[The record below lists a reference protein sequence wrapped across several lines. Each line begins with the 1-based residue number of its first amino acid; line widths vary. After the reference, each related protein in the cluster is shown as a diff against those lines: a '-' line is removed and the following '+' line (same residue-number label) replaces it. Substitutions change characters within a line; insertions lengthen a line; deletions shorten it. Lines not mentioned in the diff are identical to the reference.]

1 MTLARRRLLHLAAA
15 AAAVPAASRLVWA
28 QAYPNRPL
36 RFIVGYPPGG
46 GADNAARIMG
56 SWLAERLGQPVVIE
70 NRPGGGTNIS
80 VQAVVNAPPDGYT
93 LLFLPSSAAIN
104 VSFYAPL
111 ALRPHARHR
120 AARHDR
126 RLSDGARRRRRPS
139 PS

>member
-15 AAAVPAASRLVWA
+15 AAAVPAASRLTWA

-80 VQAVVNAPPDGYT
+80 VQAGGD
-93 LLFLPSSAAIN
+93 
-104 VSFYAPL
+104 
-111 ALRPHARHR
+111 R
-120 AARHDR
+120 AARRLHAAVPAIVR
-126 RLSDGARRRRRPS
+126 RDQRELLCAAALRCRAASRARRTSSTSAVAPC
-139 PS
+139 